1 MIIFVPLQWQ
11 IGTASSRRTPPG
23 PEGSKGRWLKRR
35 DVGLPLFFAH
45 TFLNGYSARFFRKS
59 PVLIFVS
66 LDRYT
71 WVFNPFGG
79 KAIRMS

>member
-1 MIIFVPLQWQ
+1 LQWQ

-45 TFLNGYSARFFRKS
+45 TFLKGYPAPRF
-59 PVLIFVS
+59 S
-66 LDRYT
+66 LRSITLFFSFSLYLAT
-71 WVFNPFGG
+71 
-79 KAIRMS
+79 